1 MVKQIEDT
9 RTRDMYDPDNCAQYE
24 NGACIGHVIGGRAYY
39 WGVPSDA
46 DIMRAAGKQDGDTA
60 PKRRGRPSIGSL
72 ALSAAERKRRQR
84 ERDRHAF
91 TAIEGETGKK
101 APHDMSVTALIE
113 NLQHAVSKGWAIDAR
128 ELADELV
135 KRARANRDA

>member
-1 MVKQIEDT
+1 MAKQIEDT
-9 RTRDMYDPDNCAQYE
+9 KTPDML
-24 NGACIGHVIGGRAYY
+24 
-39 WGVPSDA
+39 
-46 DIMRAAGKQDGDTA
+46 GK
-60 PKRRGRPSIGSL
+60 PKRRGRPATGQ
-72 ALSAAERKRRQR
+72 AMSAAERKRAQR

-101 APHDMSVTALIE
+101 APQDMSVTALIE